1 MLLRTV
7 LLLDSAVLVALGGSF
22 LTVPAK
28 AADVFGFGE
37 LPSVVHHLIGL
48 WGCALLTLGIGY
60 FIAATNPFRHRV
72 MIQIGILRG
81 ACEVVLGVAHGSA
94 GLVTW
99 SQAATGMI
107 AGGAIALAYSLL
119 YPRAPE
125 PPVAVAAGDEDQGD
139 GPDA

>member
-28 AADVFGFGE
+28 ASQFFGFGE
-37 LPSVVHHLIGL
+37 LPPAVHHLIGL

-60 FIAATNPFRHRV
+60 FICATNPLRHRV

-81 ACEVVLGVAHGSA
+81 ACEVVVGLAHVAI
-94 GLVTW
+94 GLVSL
-99 SQAATGMI
+99 SQAATGI
-107 AGGAIALAYSLL
+107 VAGGLIAVAYTVL

-125 PPVAVAAGDEDQGD
+125 PADDAVGEVEEQDD
-139 GPDA
+139 GSGS